1 MTDLRSAV
9 DDNADGLTLT
19 GAQDTLPEQYLGAMT
34 IEQRRRRFDE
44 SRSTLA
50 EANLKSQRD
59 RDYYDGP
66 AQLSS
71 DVREALKLRG
81 QPAIYTNRI
90 RPAVNGILGV
100 LEQARVDPRGY
111 PRNPE
116 DEEAADVS
124 TKALRFIA
132 DKSRFSDIKQDVAD
146 NFLVEGTGACIVEMV
161 DDNIVPTQIRFEEF
175 YYDPYARRADLADAR
190 YMGIAKW
197 MDAADLKRKYATRID
212 EIGDPMRP
220 QDGGVLGEMYEDR
233 PANMAWID
241 IKRRRVM
248 LVEEYAL
255 EEGEWKRIVYIAAGI
270 LEYGASPYVEF
281 LEEGQTRPICPIEAE
296 SCYVDKLNQRYG
308 IVRDMVPIQDEVNAS
323 RSRSLHLM
331 NSRKIQNVDPM
342 APPVS
347 VDTVRQ
353 EAARADGVLPVGWNE
368 VSTNEMTNANLLR
381 MQEAKS
387 EIERMGPTPA
397 IVGRSQADSSSGRS
411 KQISQQA
418 GLTELA
424 RPLGRLSAWE
434 LRVYRQMWFRARQFW
449 TDPKWIRV
457 TDNVRAPE
465 FLQVNAPV
473 TIAQAIEMAMGG
485 DQKAVEALGQ
495 VIPPDALQAAA
506 QGDPMATQLIQQ
518 FVMVN
523 GDQPIMVKNGLA
535 GMDVDIIIDTVPD
548 TATLQQEVWAELREL
563 AATGVDIYSPQFE
576 LMVEM
581 SPLSDKARI
590 IEKLK
595 QRREEMQQGQAEQAA
610 KVAQME
616 AEAAEIGKADA
627 IAKIEKTQA
636 DTRKANA
643 EAERTEVET
652 VAAGA
657 DLLYGAPQQ

>member
-1 MTDLRSAV
+1 MTDILRFDGN
-9 DDNADGLTLT
+9 DDGISLT
-19 GAQDTLPEQYLGAMT
+19 GESDTLPKRYLGAMT
-34 IEQRRRRFDE
+34 IEQRRKRFDE
-44 SRSTLA
+44 ARSTLG

-66 AQLSS
+66 EQLNSE
-71 DVREALKLRG
+71 VRETLKLRG

-100 LEQARVDPRGY
+100 LEQAKVDPRGY

-132 DKSRFSDIKQDVAD
+132 DQSRFSDIKQDVAD
-146 NFLVEGTGACIVEMV
+146 NFLVEGTGACIIEMV

-175 YYDPYARRADLADAR
+175 YYDPYSRRADLADAR

-197 MDAADLKRKYATRID
+197 IDSAELTKRYPDRIG

-220 QDGGVLGEMYEDR
+220 QDGGILGEMYEDR
-233 PANMAWID
+233 PVNMAWVD

-248 LVEEYAL
+248 LIEEYAI
-255 EEGEWKRIVYIAAGI
+255 EEGEWKRIVYIAAGV
-270 LEYGASPYVEF
+270 LEFDTSPYVEF
-281 LEEGQTRPICPIEAE
+281 IGEGATRPICPIEAE
-296 SCYVDKLNQRYG
+296 SCYVDKKNQRYG

-331 NSRKIQNVDPM
+331 NSRQVQNVDPM
-342 APPVS
+342 APPV
-347 VDTVRQ
+347 DDATVRM
-353 EAARADGVLPVGWNE
+353 EASKADGVIPAGWQT
-368 VSTNEMTNANLLR
+368 VTTAEMTQANLLR
-381 MQEAKS
+381 MQEAKG

-397 IVGRSQADSSSGRS
+397 IVGRGQADSSSGRS

-434 LRVYRQMWFRARQFW
+434 LRVYRQMWNRARQFW

-465 FLQVNAPV
+465 FLQVNVP
-473 TIAQAIEMAMGG
+473 QMGMVPQPMMG
-485 DQKAVEALGQ
+485 PDGQPMIDPMTGQPAVQMVPGQ
-495 VIPPDALQAAA
+495 VGVEKQLA
-506 QGDPMATQLIQQ
+506 Q
-518 FVMVN
+518 
-523 GDQPIMVKNGLA
+523 
-535 GMDVDIIIDTVPD
+535 MDVDIIIDTVPD

-563 AATGVDIYSPQFE
+563 AASGVDIFSPQFE
-576 LMVEM
+576 LMIEM

-590 IEKLK
+590 IERLK
-595 QRREEMQQGQAEQAA
+595 SFREEQMQGQAEQAA
-610 KVAQME
+610 KVA
-616 AEAAEIGKADA
+616 AAEEEAREIAKAGAIADIENKQASTRKTNADA
-627 IAKIEKTQA
+627 ENK
-636 DTRKANA
+636 
-643 EAERTEVET
+643 EVET
-652 VAAGA
+652 MVEGA
-657 DLLYGAPQQ
+657 ELLFGAQQEPQEMGM